1 MSKKKYVIDDRK
13 PSLIPK
19 IGSAVIALGS
29 FASVAA
35 VASPNFLPIAQEAFA
50 TSEVDSFGIPVQ
62 GEANSQGSAET
73 SPQTSPTL
81 PSREAPE
88 EAISTEPVSDEGSAV
103 IQAQQ
108 VQSNTQ
114 VEATVAPVENSTA
127 PATQEPVPVGPAQEP
142 ASDPAAESAQ
152 SIELPSIPAPDNVSS
167 PTPGASGSGESWG
180 SVGSSTP
187 AAGNVSS
194 PTPVGAGYDDD
205 DEDYEDYDDHDH
217 DDDHDDD
224 DDDDHDDDDDDDH
237 DDDHDDHDDDDDD

>member
-35 VASPNFLPIAQEAFA
+35 VASPNLLPIAQEAFA
-50 TSEVDSFGIPVQ
+50 PSEVDSFGIPVQ
-62 GEANSQGSAET
+62 EEANSQGSAET
-73 SPQTSPTL
+73 SPKASPTL

-88 EAISTEPVSDEGSAV
+88 EAVSTEPVSGEGSAV
-103 IQAQQ
+103 IQTQQ

-127 PATQEPVPVGPAQEP
+127 PATQEPVPVAPAQEP
-142 ASDPAAESAQ
+142 ASDPPAKSAQ

-205 DEDYEDYDDHDH
+205 DYEDY
-217 DDDHDDD
+217 
-224 DDDDHDDDDDDDH
+224 DDH
-237 DDDHDDHDDDDDD
+237 DDDHDDHDDDDDDDDYDDDDDDD

>member
-13 PSLIPK
+13 PSLMPK
-19 IGSAVIALGS
+19 IGSAIIALGS

-35 VASPNFLPIAQEAFA
+35 VASPNLLPIAQEAFA

-62 GEANSQGSAET
+62 ESATSQGSAET

-88 EAISTEPVSDEGSAV
+88 EAVSTEPVSVEGSAV
-103 IQAQQ
+103 IQTQQ

-114 VEATVAPVENSTA
+114 VNASVAPVENSTA
-127 PATQEPVPVGPAQEP
+127 PATQEPVPVAPTQEP
-142 ASDPAAESAQ
+142 ASDPPAESAQ

-205 DEDYEDYDDHDH
+205 DDDYEDYDDHD
-217 DDDHDDD
+217 DDDD
-224 DDDDHDDDDDDDH
+224 DDDDHDDDDH
-237 DDDHDDHDDDDDD
+237 EDDDDDDD